1 MQTHES
7 PAPDGR
13 RVAALS
19 TSTTESVAYFVGN
32 LIDDANE
39 LELEFLE
46 EDSDETE
53 SILERMRDSA
63 ISALEILRDRA
74 SCPECNGNGGTRRP
88 HPDGARTVAGSYLWY
103 KDCQTCDLPPKP
115 VRDWK

>member
-1 MQTHES
+1 MQEHES

-19 TSTTESVAYFVGN
+19 TPTTESVAYYVGN
-32 LIDDANE
+32 LLVDADE
-39 LELEFLE
+39 LSLE
-46 EDSDETE
+46 EDSDEME
-53 SILERMRDSA
+53 FILERMRDGA
-63 ISALEILRDRA
+63 ISALEALRNLA
-74 SCPECNGNGGTRRP
+74 PCPECNGNGGTLRP